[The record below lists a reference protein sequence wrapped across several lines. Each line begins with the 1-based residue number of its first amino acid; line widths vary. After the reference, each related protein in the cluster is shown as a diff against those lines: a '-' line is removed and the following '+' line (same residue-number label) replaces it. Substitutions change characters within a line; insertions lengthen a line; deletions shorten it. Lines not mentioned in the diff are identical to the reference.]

1 MYIIIFIKIAFGNFK
16 NIISKLRNRVNNTI
30 SNPTCKFYKDSILID
45 SQLEGYNILFEE
57 AQLFSTKLG
66 KHTYIQKHA
75 TIVNAEI
82 GRFCSIAKNVSIGPG
97 IHKIDGVST
106 HPAFFLKNTPLLKTF
121 TEKDLFNPSKKT
133 VIGNDVWIGEN
144 VIIIDGVTI
153 GTGSII
159 AAGAVVTSDVEPY
172 SIVGGIPAKLIR
184 YRFEKEISQKLIYSK
199 WWELNESEFVNN
211 IILFNSVDKFISN
224 HEFFVN

>member
-1 MYIIIFIKIAFGNFK
+1 MYILIFIKIAIENFK
-16 NIISKLRNRVNNTI
+16 ISISKIRNRVTNTI
-30 SNPTCKFYKDSILID
+30 SNPTCKFYQGSILID
-45 SQLEGYNILFEE
+45 SKLEGYNILFQE

-66 KHTYIQKHA
+66 KHTYIQKYT

-82 GRFCSIAKNVSIGPG
+82 GSYCSIAKNVSIGPG
-97 IHKIDGVST
+97 IHKIDAIST

-121 TEKDLFNPSKKT
+121 TEKDLFNPSKTT

-144 VIIIDGVTI
+144 VVIIDGVTI

-159 AAGAVVTSDVEPY
+159 AAGAVVTKNVEPY

-184 YRFEKEISQKLIYSK
+184 FRFEKDLVHKLLNSK
-199 WWELNESEFVNN
+199 WWELNEAEFINN
-211 IILFNSVDKFISN
+211 ISTFNSSVKFIN
-224 HEFFVN
+224 KI